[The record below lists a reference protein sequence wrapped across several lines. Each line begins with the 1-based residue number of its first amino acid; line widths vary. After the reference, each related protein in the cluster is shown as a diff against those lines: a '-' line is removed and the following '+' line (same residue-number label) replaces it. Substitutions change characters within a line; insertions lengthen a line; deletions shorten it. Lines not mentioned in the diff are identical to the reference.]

1 LNSQRRFKTQQAFS
15 KLDRDNKGSLHI
27 EFLKSNY
34 FARAHPD
41 VRVNKKTEME
51 VLSDFLKSIEN
62 YCIYTAHKGQYLSI

>member
-1 LNSQRRFKTQQAFS
+1 MSYIFHII
-15 KLDRDNKGSLHI
+15 KLQIINYLYNYYLILG
-27 EFLKSNY
+27 NY